1 MENKF
6 WTVTSRDQNSEP
18 KLTPKLYLVEK
29 ERVPKGVELVRTP
42 VFEQWLIQAPVFH
55 FAVINVIIRR
65 EEGEVTNSEEGM
77 IILGKETGLRNTLC
91 DCMPVLQP
99 CDVDHR
105 GENVVHVTDEGVG
118 LTQHHGRL
126 GKHGHFRN
134 LYGEE
139 TAQM

>member
-1 MENKF
+1 M
-6 WTVTSRDQNSEP
+6 
-18 KLTPKLYLVEK
+18 VEK
-29 ERVPKGVELVRTP
+29 ERVPKGVELIHTP
-42 VFEQWLIQAPVFH
+42 VFQKGLLQAPVLH

-65 EEGEVTNSEEGM
+65 EEGEITKLEEGI
-77 IILGKETGLRNTLC
+77 IILREEAGFRNTLR

-105 GENVVHVTDEGVG
+105 GKDVVHVTDEGVG

-126 GKHGHFRN
+126 GKHSHLRN
-134 LYGEE
+134 LCGEE